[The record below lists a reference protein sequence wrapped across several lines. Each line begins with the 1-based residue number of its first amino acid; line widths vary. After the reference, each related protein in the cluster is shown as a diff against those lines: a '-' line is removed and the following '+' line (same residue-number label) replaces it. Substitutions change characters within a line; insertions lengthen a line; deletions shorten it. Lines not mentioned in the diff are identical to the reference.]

1 MCLQC
6 IVHTYPVVKFV
17 FKCPFCQVYRTQMER
32 LSSGFSTKISEFENI
47 NGNLRRS
54 LVDLKQ
60 QNDDLR
66 VQVRLHLNLLLGK
79 LSHLLLHNSLR
90 NELLKT
96 HLALHCNHKY

>member
-1 MCLQC
+1 MCLNK
-6 IVHTYPVVKFV
+6 YPVVKFV

-79 LSHLLLHNSLR
+79 LLHPLLQNSLR

-96 HLALHCNHKY
+96 LLALHCDHKY